1 MDESDLA
8 LRRTRRE
15 NALGQL
21 RGRPVSLSGV
31 ESQLSAVGLS
41 AKVPYSSACSP
52 TSVGCPLLIHLE
64 DASFSAALCGC
75 QASSRDGSTVSAGAM
90 VYVLGRLFSFE

>member
-64 DASFSAALCGC
+64 DASFSAACAAARLPLGT
-75 QASSRDGSTVSAGAM
+75 A
-90 VYVLGRLFSFE
+90 VLFLQVQWFMF